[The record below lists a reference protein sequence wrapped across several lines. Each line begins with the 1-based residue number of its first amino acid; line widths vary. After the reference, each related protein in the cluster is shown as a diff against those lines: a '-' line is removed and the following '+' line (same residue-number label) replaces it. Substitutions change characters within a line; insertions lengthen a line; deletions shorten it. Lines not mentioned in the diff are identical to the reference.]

1 MKLQN
6 TFLFILLL
14 TTVLI
19 SCKKEN
25 QEDIT
30 NNCIPAGGV
39 TYSAEVSAI
48 MQTSCLNCHSQQL
61 GLGGVML
68 HDYTNVKFYVDN
80 GKLLGSIRHDSGFS
94 AMPQGQA
101 KLSLCNIELIE
112 TWITAGAL
120 NN

>member
-6 TFLFILLL
+6 SFLLIFLL
-14 TTVLI
+14 TITLV

-25 QEDIT
+25 QEDLIQ
-30 NNCIPAGGV
+30 NCIPVGGV
-39 TYSAEVSAI
+39 KYSTEVNSI
-48 MQTSCLNCHSQQL
+48 MQTSCLSCHSQQL

-68 HDYTNVKFYVDN
+68 HDYNNVKFYVDN
-80 GKLLGSIRHDSGFS
+80 GKLLGSIKHETGFS

-101 KLSLCNIELIE
+101 KLSICNIELIE
-112 TWITAGAL
+112 TWIADGAL